1 MAKIGLQSARIVALV
16 GQRIAAGVPQH
27 VRVCLKG
34 QFDLPARALDHAGE
48 ACGAEG
54 VTAFRGEH
62 VGRFGLLLALEPPQR
77 PQLVPKDR
85 MGAWCPLLD
94 PADMQ
99 SCRGELHLIPAQV
112 HQFGDAQAMPVG
124 HKDHG
129 GVPVS
134 PAVALSRSHQPLDFG
149 FGQVLAGAQ
158 VAIGR
163 PPGRNCSVYG
173 GPRDE
178 PEVPF
183 GHVFQPSRID
193 DCSYNARS
201 SNS

>member
-1 MAKIGLQSARIVALV
+1 MVAR
-16 GQRIAAGVPQH
+16 
-27 VRVCLKG
+27 
-34 QFDLPARALDHAGE
+34 RA
-48 ACGAEG
+48 
-54 VTAFRGEH
+54 
-62 VGRFGLLLALEPPQR
+62 
-77 PQLVPKDR
+77 
-85 MGAWCPLLD
+85 LLD

-134 PAVALSRSHQPLDFG
+134 PAVALCRSHQPLDFG

-183 GHVFQPSRID
+183 GHVFHPSRID
-193 DCSYNARS
+193 ACSYNTHY
-201 SNS
+201 SNSLQAESAILKERIHAGLNRARVEGRRFSPY